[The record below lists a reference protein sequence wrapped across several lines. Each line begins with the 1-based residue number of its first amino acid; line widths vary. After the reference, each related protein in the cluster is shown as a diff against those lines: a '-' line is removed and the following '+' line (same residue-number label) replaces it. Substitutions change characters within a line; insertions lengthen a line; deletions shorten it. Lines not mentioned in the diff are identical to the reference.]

1 MAYQATNRLLTESRL
16 QAGSPSLKMR
26 ADPDLEHE
34 PRRPGVLSRPMEYQ
48 GPTPRVTVTLP
59 SGERKAVVELTESEC
74 RERIAALDKRVR
86 HKRLLEE

>member
-1 MAYQATNRLLTESRL
+1 
-16 QAGSPSLKMR
+16 
-26 ADPDLEHE
+26 
-34 PRRPGVLSRPMEYQ
+34 MEYQ